1 MFNKY
6 YQEELSYLREM
17 GAEFSKAHPDAAHF
31 LGEAGAD
38 PDVERLLEGFAFL
51 TARVRQKLDD
61 EFPEILH
68 DLVEIFWPHYLR
80 PLPSMTV
87 AQFEALPSAAKEA
100 RVVPAGAELLSVPV
114 DGTACSFR
122 TIYDVPLYP
131 WTLES
136 VTLRTGAAPRLA
148 LRMRMNEGAGWRKLP
163 PPLPRLHFA
172 GEPAVSR
179 GLYMILRRYVKGI
192 SVQPVGAPRET
203 PLPGAS
209 VRPVGFAP
217 GEALLPWPAVSFPG
231 FRLLHEY
238 FAFPAKFM
246 FVDVAGL
253 DGLAALP
260 EAKEV
265 DLLFDLTRVPSD
277 MPPVTAANVLLHC
290 APAINLFAHDAT
302 PIRLENERLEYRV
315 IPAGEDPTH
324 YEAYSL
330 DQVTGLLKGSGKT
343 QEYRPLHRFAARGS
357 ADEARYYR
365 HRIDRG
371 LVGERLELFLAPLPP
386 DAPGA
391 APEVETLSIEL
402 TCSNGPLP
410 AKLKIGD
417 VRTPGA
423 TAPAFAKFRNISPP
437 TRAVAPPLGSG
448 LYWKLLSHLSVNYL
462 SLVDLETLRGT
473 LALYNFRARVDRQ
486 AETTLRMLLEGVKR
500 IAASPTTRL
509 LDGAPVRG
517 LKVDVDLD
525 EDGFG
530 GEGEAYLFGALL
542 DEFLGQYVT
551 LNAFCRLTV
560 RGLKAGETH
569 PWPMRTGT
577 RAAL

>member
-6 YQEELSYLREM
+6 YQEELAYLREM

-87 AQFEALPSAAKEA
+87 LQFEALPSAAKEA
-100 RVVPAGAELLSVPV
+100 RRVPAGAEARSVPV
-114 DGTACSFR
+114 DGTPCRFR
-122 TIYDVPLYP
+122 SIYEVPLYP
-131 WTLES
+131 WSLES
-136 VTLRTGAAPRLA
+136 LTLRSGASPRLT
-148 LRMRMNEGAGWRKLP
+148 LRMRMNEGASWRKLP
-163 PPLPRLHFA
+163 PPSPRLHLA
-172 GEPAVSR
+172 GDLAASR
-179 GLYMILRRYVKGI
+179 GLYMLLRRYLKGV
-192 SVQPVGAPRET
+192 SVQPVGASQPVALPRAE
-203 PLPGAS
+203 

-246 FVDVAGL
+246 FVDVTGL

-260 EAKEV
+260 EAGAV
-265 DLLFDLTRVPSD
+265 DLHFDLARIPSD
-277 MPPVTAANVLLHC
+277 MPPVSAANVLLHC
-290 APAINLFAHDAT
+290 SPAVNLFAHDAN
-302 PIRLENERLEYRV
+302 PIRLDHERTEYRV
-315 IPAGEDPTH
+315 IPSGEDPTH
-324 YEAYSL
+324 YEVYSI
-330 DQVTGLLKGSGKT
+330 DAAGGLLKGSGKP
-343 QEYRPLHRFAARGS
+343 QEYRPLHRFAARGA

-371 LVGERLELFLAPLPP
+371 QIADRLEVFVTPLPP
-386 DAPGA
+386 DVPGG
-391 APEVETLSIEL
+391 APEVETLSLDL

-417 VRTPGA
+417 VATPGP
-423 TAPAFAKFRNISPP
+423 TAPAFAKTRNVTPP
-437 TRAVAPPLGSG
+437 TRPVPPPLGSG
-448 LYWKLLSHLSVNYL
+448 LYWKLLSHLSINYL
-462 SLVDLETLRGT
+462 SLIDLETLRGT
-473 LALYNFRARVDRQ
+473 LALYHFRARVDRQ
-486 AETTLRMLLEGVKR
+486 SETSLRMLLDGIKR
-500 IAASPTTRL
+500 IAAAPTTRL
-509 LDGAPVRG
+509 LGGSPVRG

-542 DEFLGQYVT
+542 DEFLSQYVT

-560 RGLKAGETH
+560 RGLKAGEIH
-569 PWPMRTGT
+569 SWPMRTGT